1 MKMKK
6 WLMLIFSI
14 LMFSLIVMFS
24 LLIYGRLVGFPN
36 ERHNLSII
44 VKEYVETK
52 YGLTPTSIQ
61 ISFSIDGM
69 DSALVSTNE
78 LPFTFTVYISRKNKN
93 VRHDL
98 YLEALTKHHLE
109 NLIGDKLIDLI
120 DVNNIRV
127 VLETR
132 FSKNSNLTIEKLNS
146 NPNIVLNN
154 PNISYFCSVDD
165 ANIDLERSYMIFS
178 RITQFFNPTCIYI
191 HHVETDSKK
200 ISIYI
205 KKNDFNKVQ
214 KKEDL
219 IKFIK

>member
-6 WLMLIFSI
+6 WLMLILPI
-14 LMFSLIVMFS
+14 LMFS
-24 LLIYGRLVGFPN
+24 LLIYGWLFGFPY
-36 ERHNLSII
+36 ERHNLSVK

-52 YGLTPTSIQ
+52 YGLTPTSIK

-78 LPFTFTVYISRKNKN
+78 LPFTFEVYISRKKKN
-93 VRHDL
+93 VWHDL
-98 YLEALTKHHLE
+98 YLEALTKHYLE
-109 NLIGDKLIDLI
+109 NLIGDKLNDLI

-127 VLETR
+127 VLENR

-146 NPNIVLNN
+146 NPNMVLNN

-178 RITQFFNPTCIYI
+178 QITQFFNPTCIYI
-191 HHVETDSKK
+191 YNVEMDSKK
-200 ISIYI
+200 MSIYI

-219 IKFIK
+219 IKFVE

>member
-6 WLMLIFSI
+6 WLMLILSI
-14 LMFSLIVMFS
+14 LIFSLILMFS

-69 DSALVSTNE
+69 DSALVSANE

-109 NLIGDKLIDLI
+109 SLIGDKLLDLI

-154 PNISYFCSVDD
+154 PNILYFCSVDD

-178 RITQFFNPTCIYI
+178 QITQFFNPTCIYI
-191 HHVETDSKK
+191 YNVEMDSKK
-200 ISIYI
+200 MSIYI

>member
-1 MKMKK
+1 MKK
-6 WLMLIFSI
+6 WLMLILPI
-14 LMFSLIVMFS
+14 LMLS
-24 LLIYGRLVGFPN
+24 LLIYGWLFGFPN
-36 ERHNLSII
+36 ERHNLSIK

-69 DSALVSTNE
+69 DSALISTNE
-78 LPFTFTVYISRKNKN
+78 LPFTFQVYVSRKKKN
-93 VRHDL
+93 VWHDL
-98 YLEALTKHHLE
+98 YLEALTEHYLE
-109 NLIGDKLIDLI
+109 NFVGDKLIDL

-127 VLETR
+127 VLENR

-146 NPNIVLNN
+146 NPNIVLNDS
-154 PNISYFCSVDD
+154 NISYFCSVDD

-178 RITQFFNPTCIYI
+178 QITQFFDPTSIYI
-191 HHVETDSKK
+191 NHVEMDSKEK
-200 ISIYI
+200 SIHI

-219 IKFIK
+219 IKFIE

>member
-1 MKMKK
+1 MKK
-6 WLMLIFSI
+6 WLILILPI
-14 LMFSLIVMFS
+14 LMFSLLV
-24 LLIYGRLVGFPN
+24 YGWLFGFPN
-36 ERHNLSII
+36 ERHNLSIK

-52 YGLTPTSIQ
+52 YGLTPTNIK

-69 DSALVSTNE
+69 DSALISTNE
-78 LPFTFTVYISRKNKN
+78 PPFTFQVYISRKKKN
-93 VRHDL
+93 VWHDL
-98 YLEALTKHHLE
+98 YLEALTEHHLE
-109 NLIGDKLIDLI
+109 NLVSDKLIGLV

-127 VLETR
+127 VLENR

-154 PNISYFCSVDD
+154 PNISYICAVDD

-178 RITQFFNPTCIYI
+178 QITQFFNPTCVYI
-191 HHVETDSKK
+191 NHVEMDGKK
-200 ISIYI
+200 MSIYI

-219 IKFIK
+219 IKFRD

>member
-1 MKMKK
+1 MKIKT
-6 WLMLIFSI
+6 WLILILPI
-14 LMFSLIVMFS
+14 LMFS
-24 LLIYGRLVGFPN
+24 LLIYGRLFGFPN
-36 ERHNLSII
+36 ERRNLSVK

-78 LPFTFTVYISRKNKN
+78 LPFSFEVYISRENKN
-93 VRHDL
+93 VKHDL
-98 YLEALTKHHLE
+98 YLEALTKHYLE
-109 NLIGDKLIDLI
+109 NLIGDKVIDLI

-132 FSKNSNLTIEKLNS
+132 FSKNSNLTIEELNS

-154 PNISYFCSVDD
+154 PNILYFCSVDD
-165 ANIDLERSYMIFS
+165 ASIDLERSYMVFS
-178 RITQFFNPTCIYI
+178 RITQFFNPTSIYI
-191 HHVETDSKK
+191 YNVEMDSKK
-200 ISIYI
+200 MSIYI
-205 KKNDFNKVQ
+205 KKNDFDRVQ

-219 IKFIK
+219 IKFHFEG

>member
-1 MKMKK
+1 MKK
-6 WLMLIFSI
+6 WII
-14 LMFSLIVMFS
+14 LVLPILMFS
-24 LLIYGRLVGFPN
+24 LLIYGRLVGFPI
-36 ERHNLSII
+36 ERHNLSVK
-44 VKEYVETK
+44 VKEYAETK

-78 LPFTFTVYISRKNKN
+78 LPFTFKVLINRKEKN
-93 VRHDL
+93 VWGDL

-109 NLIGDKLIDLI
+109 ILIGDKLIDLI

-127 VLETR
+127 VLESR

-146 NPNIVLNN
+146 NPNIVLND
-154 PNISYFCSVDD
+154 PNILYFCSVDD
-165 ANIDLERSYMIFS
+165 ANIDLEKSYMIFS

-191 HHVETDSKK
+191 HNVEMNGEKM
-200 ISIYI
+200 SIYI
-205 KKNDFNKVQ
+205 RKNDFNKVQ

-219 IKFIK
+219 MDFIR

>member
-6 WLMLIFSI
+6 WLMLILLI
-14 LMFSLIVMFS
+14 LMFS
-24 LLIYGRLVGFPN
+24 LLIYGWLFGFPN
-36 ERHNLSII
+36 ERHNLSIK

-78 LPFTFTVYISRKNKN
+78 LPFTFQVYISRKKKN
-93 VRHDL
+93 VWHDL
-98 YLEALTKHHLE
+98 YLEALTEHHLE
-109 NLIGDKLIDLI
+109 NLVGDKLIDLI

-127 VLETR
+127 VLENR

-146 NPNIVLNN
+146 NPNTVLNN

-165 ANIDLERSYMIFS
+165 AKIDLERSYMIFS
-178 RITQFFNPTCIYI
+178 QITQFFNPTCIYI
-191 HHVETDSKK
+191 NHVEMDSQK

-219 IKFIK
+219 MKFIE

>member
-1 MKMKK
+1 MKIKK
-6 WLMLIFSI
+6 WLILILPI
-14 LMFSLIVMFS
+14 LMFS
-24 LLIYGRLVGFPN
+24 LLIYGRLFGFPN
-36 ERHNLSII
+36 ERRNLLVK

-78 LPFTFTVYISRKNKN
+78 LPFNFEVYISRENKN
-93 VRHDL
+93 VKHDL
-98 YLEALTKHHLE
+98 YLEALTKHYLE
-109 NLIGDKLIDLI
+109 NLIGDKVIDLI

-132 FSKNSNLTIEKLNS
+132 FSKNSNLTIEELNS

-154 PNISYFCSVDD
+154 PDILYFCSVDD
-165 ANIDLERSYMIFS
+165 ASIDLERSYMVFS
-178 RITQFFNPTCIYI
+178 RITQFFNPTSIYI
-191 HHVETDSKK
+191 YNVEMDSKK
-200 ISIYI
+200 MSIYI
-205 KKNDFNKVQ
+205 KKNDFDRVQ